1 MAQPLNTV
9 SNIYIIYLLVVIEGY
24 TMLRYKQVSGNSNVA
39 FEYPLIALLI
49 KDPEAPDF
57 SPYVSMEDE
66 TTFNNWMYI
75 RKKRA

>member
-1 MAQPLNTV
+1 
-9 SNIYIIYLLVVIEGY
+9 
-24 TMLRYKQVSGNSNVA
+24 VA